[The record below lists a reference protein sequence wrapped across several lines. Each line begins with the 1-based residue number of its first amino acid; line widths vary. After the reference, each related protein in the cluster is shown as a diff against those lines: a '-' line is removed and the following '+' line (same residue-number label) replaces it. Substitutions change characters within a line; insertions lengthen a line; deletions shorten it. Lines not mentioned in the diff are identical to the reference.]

1 MKSVFNVM
9 VIIILLLLSI
19 SVRSFAKP
27 CWNDSTLIP
36 IDSTIRI
43 GHLQNGLTYYIKH
56 NNWPENRACFYLA
69 QRIGSLQEEDNQR
82 GLAHFLEHMCFNG
95 SEHFSGNGIDRFFE
109 SLGANDGVNAYTSIE
124 ETVYNIDDI
133 PTDIGQERLDSC
145 LLVLYDWANG
155 LTLDSVEIE
164 KERGIIQEEWR
175 YRRSALSRIYER
187 QLPRLYPNSKYGY
200 RYPIGLM
207 DIVNNFKHQELKEY
221 YERWYNPENQC
232 VIVVGDINVDETEAK
247 IKDLFSSITPKDQ
260 SGKVVQEEIT
270 NHNGVIYSID
280 YDKELQDNSVFL
292 VFKHKPYTP
301 ELRKYVSYW
310 IDTNKTKAALDMLNI
325 RFSDE
330 SLKPD
335 CSYISAYVD
344 DDDYFMSSTKA
355 AFQISCETK
364 DGMQTR
370 ALTDALTE
378 CRRAVDY
385 GFTEEEYQRYQAEQI
400 SLLDN

>member
-1 MKSVFNVM
+1 MRSLINVM

-221 YERWYNPENQC
+221 YEN
-232 VIVVGDINVDETEAK
+232 TECEK
-247 IKDLFSSITPKDQ
+247 R
-260 SGKVVQEEIT
+260 
-270 NHNGVIYSID
+270 
-280 YDKELQDNSVFL
+280 
-292 VFKHKPYTP
+292 P
-301 ELRKYVSYW
+301 ELLVS
-310 IDTNKTKAALDMLNI
+310 
-325 RFSDE
+325 
-330 SLKPD
+330 
-335 CSYISAYVD
+335 
-344 DDDYFMSSTKA
+344 
-355 AFQISCETK
+355 
-364 DGMQTR
+364 G
-370 ALTDALTE
+370 
-378 CRRAVDY
+378 
-385 GFTEEEYQRYQAEQI
+385 
-400 SLLDN
+400 